1 MDNKFEDDAVAS
13 TIVAVVLPMAYAAI
27 DDLIDVAGD
36 RVPKELL
43 IRCKRLLPN
52 NRRNSFERA
61 KS

>member
-1 MDNKFEDDAVAS
+1 MTRMDNKFEDDAVAS

-36 RVPKELL
+36 RVPKEML
-43 IRCKRLLPN
+43 I
-52 NRRNSFERA
+52 RRNSFERA